1 MSCRCLICILYW
13 CWSESSV
20 IFSSTF
26 MQLVNGS
33 KNSILNWDMKLDLFM
48 FLFFFKPSNICYSI
62 HLLFLLYLWFRC
74 LQKREKESCMYL
86 SSQFF
91 LETSCKTLKLQEKSE
106 RVRESKSRK
115 ARKSVRNSFQG
126 IWRPKF
132 QKFSLWCP
140 TWWHLPEIVN

>member
-1 MSCRCLICILYW
+1 MSCRCLIYILYC
-13 CWSESSV
+13 CWSESSG
-20 IFSSTF
+20 IFPSTF

-48 FLFFFKPSNICYSI
+48 LFLKKPSRIYYSI
-62 HLLFLLYLWFRC
+62 HLFFLLFLWFRW
-74 LQKREKESCMYL
+74 LQKRKKESCMYL
-86 SSQFF
+86 SSQLF